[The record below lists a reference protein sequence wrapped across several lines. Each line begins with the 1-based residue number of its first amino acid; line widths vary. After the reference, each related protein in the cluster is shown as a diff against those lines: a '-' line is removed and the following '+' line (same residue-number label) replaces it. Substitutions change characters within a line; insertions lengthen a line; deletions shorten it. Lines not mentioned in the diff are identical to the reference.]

1 MLHAGRTV
9 RVPANAIGPT
19 VSGWLAELGAKSC
32 MVDDLTRAVR
42 NGDWPAAYA
51 VGEHLS
57 VDVVV
62 AA

>member
-1 MLHAGRTV
+1 M
-9 RVPANAIGPT
+9 PANAIGPT

>member
-1 MLHAGRTV
+1 MPITS
-9 RVPANAIGPT
+9 IGT
-19 VSGWLAELGAKSC
+19 IVAGWLADLDVSSPL
-32 MVDDLTRAVR
+32 VDDLTRAVQ

-57 VDVVV
+57 VHVAV